1 MISSSD
7 LMCKGCNHRNICK
20 NIDTYKK
27 VVEAIHS
34 VSVGIGGKSTIYITN
49 IDWLKGIEP
58 ECKYYQL

>member
-27 VVEAIHS
+27 VVEVIHS
-34 VSVGIGGKSTIYITN
+34 VSVGIGEKSTIYITN
-49 IDWLKGIEP
+49 ID
-58 ECKYYQL
+58 